1 MTKKILH
8 VEDDEDIRNLVK
20 VLLQEQGYEVITAF
34 NGKEALNKL
43 KEDEVDL
50 VLLDIMLPDMSGW
63 DIYQRMKETFY
74 PAKVAFLSV
83 MPISDNELDNLKEDG
98 ISDYIRKPFDNED
111 LVRRV
116 RNILEIRKN
125 ILHIE
130 DDEDTRNLVKMLL
143 EARGH
148 RVISVSG
155 GREGLNRLKADIDLV
170 LLDVMLPDVSG
181 WTIFH
186 EIKKNPSNR
195 NLKVAFLSIV
205 PISNEQLVEFRKKGL
220 GDYIMKPFDNIDLI
234 KRIERIIGAE

>member
-1 MTKKILH
+1 MTKRILH
-8 VEDDEDIRNLVK
+8 VEDDKDTCNLVK
-20 VLLQEQGYEVITAF
+20 ILLQEQGYEVITAF
-34 NGKEALNKL
+34 NGNECLNIL
-43 KEDEVDL
+43 KEERIDL

-116 RNILEIRKN
+116 RNILEVRKN

-143 EARGH
+143 EARGYG
-148 RVISVSG
+148 VISVSE
-155 GREGLNRLKADIDLV
+155 GREGLDRLSGDIDLV

-181 WTIFH
+181 WTVFH
-186 EIKKNPSNR
+186 EIRKNPGNR

-205 PISNEQLVEFRKKGL
+205 PVSDEQLIEFRKEGVL
-220 GDYIMKPFDNIDLI
+220 DYITKPFDNEDLI
-234 KRIERIIGAE
+234 RRIDRIIWAE